1 MLKAR
6 GYTPVALTP
15 DRLQASHIRTTLN
28 DVELIRCKLEALD
41 AAKHSNRFGT
51 IITSESLQYLKLPQ
65 ALPVLKRVLR
75 PGGRWIAC
83 DFFHSRP
90 SSDRSCHV
98 WNDFKEKLAE
108 TGWQITYERD
118 ITPHVLPMLA
128 YIHMWATRFGVPLMQ
143 FAFLRLRRKNPG
155 VHYLASGALELLERL
170 AAANIALIDPTQFAA
185 DKQYMLLVMQR
196 SGSLTE
202 SI

>member
-1 MLKAR
+1 MGGLCKLLKER
-6 GYTPVALTP
+6 GCTPVALTP
-15 DRLQASHIRTTLN
+15 DRLQASHIRTTLS
-28 DVELIRCKLEALD
+28 DVELIRCKFEALD
-41 AAKHSNRFGT
+41 AANHPHRFGT
-51 IITSESLQYLKLPQ
+51 VITSESLQYLKLPQ
-65 ALPVLKRVLR
+65 ALPVLEKVLR

-90 SSDRSCHV
+90 SKDRSCHV
-98 WNDFKEKLAE
+98 WSEFKEKLAE

-155 VHYLASGALELLERL
+155 VHYLASGAMESLDQL
-170 AAANIALIDPTQFAA
+170 AAANIALIDPAQFAA
-185 DKQYMLLVMQR
+185 TKKYMLVVMQR
-196 SGSLTE
+196 L
-202 SI
+202 